1 MQNQADG
8 SLLARVC
15 PTCEPEGS
23 ERYHDLVDA
32 VAEYERN
39 ADSDCWHCA
48 GYGLLVGEPD
58 AWEIGACRIVEVADG
73 G

>member
-1 MQNQADG
+1 MDDP
-8 SLLARVC
+8 LLARVC
-15 PTCEPEGS
+15 PTCEPDGG
-23 ERYHDLVDA
+23 ERYDDLMEA

-58 AWEIGACRIVEVADG
+58 AWEIGECRIVVVEHDG
-73 G
+73 